1 MAKPS
6 FNEFVVLLDDAVN
19 RISQRFLGEL
29 TGGFNLRV
37 FCHCPS

>member
-1 MAKPS
+1 
-6 FNEFVVLLDDAVN
+6 VN